1 MVAGGPDRASSHARR
16 GVQRAAI
23 THGCLV
29 IVSRK
34 PIQVGVRAP
43 GEVGVRPFA
52 DECLAEP
59 VQFRAGQADAAA
71 QLIQR
76 VRLRARA
83 ESGG

>member
-1 MVAGGPDRASSHARR
+1 MVAAGPDRVSSHARR

-23 THGCLV
+23 APGGLV

-43 GEVGVRPFA
+43 GEVGVRPFV

-59 VQFRAGQADAAA
+59 VQFREGQADAA
-71 QLIQR
+71 
-76 VRLRARA
+76 
-83 ESGG
+83 